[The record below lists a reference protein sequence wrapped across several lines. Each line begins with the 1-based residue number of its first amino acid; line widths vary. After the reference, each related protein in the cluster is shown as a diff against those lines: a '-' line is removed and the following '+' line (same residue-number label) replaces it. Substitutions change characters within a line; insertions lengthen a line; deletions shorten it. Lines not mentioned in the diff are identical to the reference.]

1 MYTVLCDCEAVINSR
16 PLTYMTEE
24 AREAVAITP
33 VMFLQDIQKEGIPDL
48 DQIGRTQLSKNLRY
62 RQRLK
67 EKLRKRFR
75 IQYLG
80 QLFQRNR
87 RKYTATSFSVGDIV
101 LVAND
106 LQKRLDWPLARIKE
120 LFPGKDSLVRV
131 VKLQT
136 ANGELIRPIQ
146 RLIPLEVELYSDD
159 SKQYSDLLTSATK
172 ELSKSTLEST
182 IRTKSGRIIK
192 KPERLGF

>member
-1 MYTVLCDCEAVINSR
+1 
-16 PLTYMTEE
+16 
-24 AREAVAITP
+24 
-33 VMFLQDIQKEGIPDL
+33 
-48 DQIGRTQLSKNLRY
+48 LS
-62 RQRLK
+62 
-67 EKLRKRFR
+67 
-75 IQYLG
+75 
-80 QLFQRNR
+80 QRNR

-106 LQKRLDWPLARIKE
+106 LQKRLDWPIARIKE
-120 LFPGKDSLVRV
+120 LFPGKDGLVRV

-146 RLIPLEVELYSDD
+146 RLISLEVEHHDDD
-159 SKQYSDLLTSATK
+159 SKRYSDLVTTAVEES
-172 ELSKSTLEST
+172 SKSIPEPT

>member
-1 MYTVLCDCEAVINSR
+1 
-16 PLTYMTEE
+16 
-24 AREAVAITP
+24 
-33 VMFLQDIQKEGIPDL
+33 
-48 DQIGRTQLSKNLRY
+48 LSKNLRY

-67 EKLRKRFR
+67 EELKKRFR

-80 QLFQRNR
+80 QLSQRNR

-106 LQKRLDWPLARIKE
+106 LQKRLNWPLARISKE
-120 LFPGKDSLVRV
+120 LFPGKDGLVRV

-146 RLIPLEVELYSDD
+146 RLVLLEVELSSDD
-159 SKQYSDLLTSATK
+159 SKLYSDLVTAAK
-172 ELSKSTLEST
+172 ELSKST
-182 IRTKSGRIIK
+182 
-192 KPERLGF
+192 PEQQEQRADAS